1 MKWQKFEDRLPLVA
15 ALVVLIGVTGAAG
28 DALAG
33 DVAARESATP
43 ALEIPLDNTSSA
55 HVAGS

>member
-1 MKWQKFEDRLPLVA
+1 MKLEKIEDRLPLVA

-28 DALAG
+28 DVFAG
-33 DVAARESATP
+33 DLTAGGFARP
-43 ALEIPLDNTSSA
+43 ALEISLDNTSSA